1 MLKGQ
6 GSVQFE
12 DRWPILRPTVLK
24 LLRQESVSKTE
35 WHDLFYGV
43 HLICLW
49 VDKGG
54 TKIYDCLQEDIKS
67 YIKHAELNIMGQR
80 GEQALLNAYIIEGR
94 KFFTQTN
101 YLPSPFRQLELH
113 RPIAAHNHH
122 QSSCN
127 ASGAT
132 ASGTSSSVN
141 SVSASVAA
149 NSVNCNNNNNNNS
162 SSISQK
168 NGRTGETVVRELMLN
183 LWNVVSAI
191 FRRRQ
196 ALKREVEPFF
206 PQILIFFGPFHRH
219 FYRVSSKI
227 SRNHCKSP
235 L

>member
-12 DRWPILRPTVLK
+12 DHWPALRPTVLK

-35 WHDLFYGV
+35 WQDLFYGV

-54 TKIYDCLQEDIKS
+54 TKIYDCLQEDIKA

-94 KFFTQTN
+94 KFFTQTM

-122 QSSCN
+122 QSGCN
-127 ASGAT
+127 SGGGAT
-132 ASGTSSSVN
+132 GASSSGN
-141 SVSASVAA
+141 VSSAAA
-149 NSVNCNNNNNNNS
+149 NSANCNNNNNNS

-168 NGRTGETVVRELMLN
+168 GGRTGETVVRELMLN
-183 LWNVVSAI
+183 LWNVVSCPFA
-191 FRRRQ
+191 RRSSCAKGGGCIRVQ
-196 ALKREVEPFF
+196 NS
-206 PQILIFFGPFHRH
+206 H
-219 FYRVSSKI
+219 FSLSSVDCTRFARAFSKTLR
-227 SRNHCKSP
+227 SRCKSP
-235 L
+235 P